1 MMKSFQYKIEDNIKR
16 LESLANIC
24 KDKSWFVVE
33 SEHHVN
39 VGKGHGLNGTEFA
52 VKSPVSSYNAVVFH
66 TKEDALKNGVDY
78 YLIDGGGKSIHM
90 NVTLA
95 SEFFAR
101 EATSYKKV
109 LIFIKEHH
117 A

>member
-1 MMKSFQYKIEDNIKR
+1 MKSFQYKIEDNIKK
-16 LESLANIC
+16 LESLANIY
-24 KDKSWFVVE
+24 KDKFWFVVE

-39 VGKGHGLNGTEFA
+39 VGKGHGLNGTAFA
-52 VKSPVSSYNAVVFH
+52 VKSPVSLCNAVVFR

-78 YLIDGGGKSIHM
+78 YLIDGEGKPIYM
-90 NVTLA
+90 NVTPA

-101 EATSYKKV
+101 EVTNYKKV